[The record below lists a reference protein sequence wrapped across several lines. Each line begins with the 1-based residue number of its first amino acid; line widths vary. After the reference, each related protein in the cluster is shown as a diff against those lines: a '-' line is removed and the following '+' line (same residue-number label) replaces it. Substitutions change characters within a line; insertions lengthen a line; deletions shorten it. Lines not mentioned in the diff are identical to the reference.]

1 MTKNTIIGRFPI
13 FLSILI
19 STLSSLSSHSLAQTE
34 NILEEV
40 IVTAQKREQPLQD
53 VPVAVSVFS
62 GKDIQQSGAKDMF
75 DLQMNAPGLV
85 VDANQ
90 SATTTNFSIRGIG
103 TSSQNFGLE
112 SSVGLYVD
120 GVYRA
125 RQSAMINDLV
135 DIDWIEVLRGPQGTL
150 FGRNT
155 PAGAIS
161 INTIKPDVSQ
171 SGIDGFAE
179 ATVGNYGLTNVS
191 GAMAVTAIPE
201 TLAFRA
207 TLFSSQRDGWMDDIS
222 LDKDN
227 AVNDRNRYGIRL
239 QSLYLPT
246 EDIEIRII
254 ADYAEIDEI
263 CCGTSVVLDNNERDQ
278 RREATDAYPLGT
290 DSILESR
297 GGTFISGDRTFDN
310 VTAYSQLP
318 ESTNDDGGLSV
329 QVDWTLDTSI
339 VTSITAWRQF
349 NSFDNIDSDFTD
361 LDALTITNDAEQS
374 SFSQELRIS
383 GLTELLTY
391 VAGFYYFNQ
400 DLDSIQQIH
409 TGIDTAAIAS
419 VNQGFTVADEWFPAD
434 GFATTKNQQDHES
447 WALFGQIDTPIS
459 QTMYLTAGLRYSD
472 ESKKLKAQYTETN
485 AGLGYAFFPPLASRE
500 DVSTKISDEEVT
512 GTIKLSWNADDNV
525 LVYASYGTGYKSGGT
540 NTDRIPED
548 FETVFGP
555 ETSESIE
562 LGVKADFPDQA
573 LRLNAALH
581 RTDFDD
587 LQVNTFNGT
596 GFNLRNAATA
606 ETYGA
611 EIELLWQPTSTMV
624 VTAAYA
630 HTIANFG
637 EFESGN
643 CWIASPFRGT
653 PDPGGDG
660 TLEAEYCARDGDRI
674 GTNPEDYLVLTARKD
689 FMIATDISG
698 FAMGEFSY
706 TGDQIMDSSNDP
718 YEFQDS
724 YNMLNLR
731 LGMRFN
737 NTGTEFTLWGRN
749 VTDTEYYGTNFDPPL
764 QDGKLNAYARDPA
777 TYGLTVRQAF

>member
-1 MTKNTIIGRFPI
+1 MKKNNIISRSSFCISLLLPA
-13 FLSILI
+13 LVSI
-19 STLSSLSSHSLAQTE
+19 SGQSLAEAE
-34 NILEEV
+34 NVLEEV

-53 VPVAVSVFS
+53 VPIAVTVFS
-62 GKDIQQSGAKDMF
+62 GKDIQQSGAKDLF

-85 VDANQ
+85 VGANQ
-90 SATTTNFSIRGIG
+90 SATTSNFSIRGIG

-125 RQSAMINDLV
+125 RQSSMINDLV

-161 INTIKPDVSQ
+161 INTIKPDVNQ
-171 SGIDGFAE
+171 NGVNGFAE
-179 ATVGNYGLTNVS
+179 ATVGNYGLTNLNA
-191 GAMAVTAIPE
+191 AMSVTAIPE
-201 TLAFRA
+201 MLGFRA
-207 TLFSSQRDGWMDDIS
+207 TVFSSHRDGWMDDIS

-227 AVNDRNRYGIRL
+227 AVNDRNRYGARL
-239 QSLYLPT
+239 QSLYLPN
-246 EDIEIRII
+246 EDIEIRVI

-278 RREATDAYPLGT
+278 RREDTSDYPLGT

-297 GGTFISGDRTFDN
+297 GGTFVSGDRTFDKI
-310 VTAYSQLP
+310 TAYSQLP

-339 VTSITAWRQF
+339 VTSVTAWRQF

-361 LDALTITNDAEQS
+361 LDALVITNDAEQS

-383 GLTELLTY
+383 GLTELLSY

-400 DLDSIQQIH
+400 DIDSIQQIH
-409 TGIDTAAIAS
+409 TGVDTAAVAS
-419 VNQGFTVADEWFPAD
+419 INQEFSVPDSWFPAD

-447 WALFGQIDTPIS
+447 WALFGQIDLPI
-459 QTMYLTAGLRYSD
+459 TDRVYLVAGLRYSD
-472 ESKKLKAQYTETN
+472 ENKKLEAQYTETN
-485 AGLGYAFFPPLASRE
+485 AGAGFAFFPPLAPRG
-500 DVSTKISDEEVT
+500 DISTKIDDEEVT
-512 GTIKLSWNADDNV
+512 GTIKLSWAALDDI
-525 LVYASYGTGYKSGGT
+525 LLYASYGTGYKSGGT

-548 FETVFGP
+548 FKTEFGP
-555 ETSESIE
+555 ETSEAFE

-611 EIELLWQPTSTMV
+611 EIELLWQPSSTMV

-637 EFESGN
+637 DFEYGN

-660 TLEAEYCARDGDRI
+660 TLEADFCARDGDRI
-674 GTNPEDYLVLTARKD
+674 GANPEDYLVLTLRKD
-689 FMIATDISG
+689 FMLSDDISG
-698 FAMGEFSY
+698 FAMGEYSY

-731 LGMRFN
+731 LGLRLI

-777 TYGLTVRQAF
+777 TYGLTIRQSF